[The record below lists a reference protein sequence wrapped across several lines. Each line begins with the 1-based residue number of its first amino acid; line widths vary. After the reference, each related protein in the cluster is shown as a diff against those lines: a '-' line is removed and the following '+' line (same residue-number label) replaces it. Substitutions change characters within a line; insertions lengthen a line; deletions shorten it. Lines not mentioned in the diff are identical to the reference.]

1 MAKAPN
7 LFGPA
12 DFTGGGAA
20 PIDDLFAT
28 PKTATPSTG
37 GFSTSSSY
45 SQRVVSQAMKPPTRA
60 QLKAREAADR
70 AAQIDS
76 VRQQLLAMQASPEWS
91 GASLDRRKELYAKWK
106 EQRWDPM
113 LKAIEDPDLQMELSV
128 LPAET
133 LNADIKNL
141 EKSISNAS
149 RLDDTWKGVK
159 ATTLQTAQGFGDYL
173 PAVADQ
179 GRITQLRNM
188 LDNDGQQ
195 VVVGGVPQVK
205 FDGSPLIQQLSD
217 DDRKKIQAEL
227 ERLTASRDA
236 QLKEA
241 SETRKDIDAIRAS
254 QSIGQIDRDREL
266 HEDIENR
273 GGFLG
278 TLANV
283 AAHPTNGLQLATEQ
297 LPNALPVIA
306 AATAGTIIG
315 GPVGGV
321 GAARVSGAILS
332 AQDAMSSAIQQVQQ
346 LSDEEL
352 AKLKSYQQLI
362 QQGVDP
368 ARAKDELALRAGID
382 ALGLGAAVGTVT
394 GGLGAESG
402 LGRSL
407 AAVLT
412 REAGPEAASTLL
424 RTAARQL
431 PTMGREMAV
440 EGVEEGGTQFG
451 ANVAQNRQAGTNID
465 LMNDVGES
473 AAQGIIASGPLSGI
487 TAIQET
493 RRATRNAPSEGTD
506 TGGDAT
512 AGGEPNAGQPGG
524 VPPQGNPGDINNAE
538 TITVPD
544 AAQAAAAEQ
553 PTAEAQPSTEAQS
566 GAADTSTAT
575 SPVEDLRS
583 VFQDIRSRNG
593 TAFEATEANAFID
606 RILDAEEA
614 GVSPTVI
621 DGALSTIQRVV
632 PPGLGYSSILDG
644 LQQRRA
650 ARAQET
656 EAAASSLSDVFEQVA
671 QEQAQVTEGDTN
683 GTADADTAAGADAAT
698 GAATTTPAT
707 VAEINSAMEAAPAAG
722 DTTAAPVSQPAEQ
735 AGGYVEDAG
744 TGRARGD
751 NNPENGG
758 NAEAAAELG
767 AAPEGQL
774 ADSRPDNQPVPG
786 TSETVSAGE
795 RSDAGPAGQR
805 PADDG
810 GADSSAVSAPGRDI
824 SVGDTVTYQPPF
836 RGGKPIT
843 GTVTAVRSDG
853 SFDLSANGTTYG
865 NLPVA
870 NIAEATPSAPAATAA
885 PEAAVTP
892 EPAPLDHQQEQLG
905 VSSEPGPADVAAETA
920 SRGIT
925 TPSGYSVD
933 KLAAKADRVADSES
947 DHAFTAAEL
956 SQALENGDYAKADQ
970 LAQYLYEQGLR
981 QFAPPQENTG
991 RAARTV
997 NDVYLNTLEPAER
1010 MAMQREYSE
1019 MSDSLPPELD
1029 SFNAFRDAAV
1039 QDQLLLDAG
1048 QAPVSG
1054 VLDRMGQI
1062 ARNIVQKMAKAL
1074 AIVVAAITINQ
1085 MTPINDATAAVGQ
1098 GYVQQ
1103 VQQVQGLSRAASTVN
1118 SWVQESKDNAGRPYI
1133 IADKAAGEI
1142 HIVGA
1147 DGRVKATAPAL
1158 YGKKLG
1164 DGMTL
1169 GETPAGI
1176 FTVHQEAAPS
1186 SYGGDLQQFATAP
1199 NGDIYAIHRV
1209 LTTNPKQ
1216 NRLGRLA
1223 SPTADD
1229 NRVSLGCINI
1239 PADLYNK
1246 YLSGNFNG
1254 KLYVLPD
1261 QRSLGDVFKGVDQ
1274 QRAQANLKQGET
1286 LPENFTSPAATQ
1298 YESSTETLAPADFHD
1313 TGAQVMDTGAA
1324 VTAEAQNGDLSTA
1337 MSFTAAQAN
1346 DPADSGLVFAA
1357 ALPFLAFGRNQRRSQ
1372 KGKKGD
1378 SPDSTIPP
1386 NEPPRSVSDQ
1396 DYHSAA
1402 TVLGNQKDRVART
1415 PGHYQSSLAD
1425 LTGKLAQKLS
1435 DSHHAFISW
1444 MGTTGLVDPNGEFDN
1459 HKAIF
1464 DLKSQTNRMR
1474 QRNEAL
1480 TQRYMQP
1487 IFNHI
1492 VSVAQRMGLSP
1503 DAVGLDMGSWQTF
1516 RHIPEANRAL
1526 RQTLEDELNNIMLIG
1541 TDAEVQAAKDKLT
1554 ALDQV
1559 QAGQRDIAELKRVG
1573 VGGLAGGFTDAQAR
1587 AGIQIVESRGYRPE
1601 DLMEFRRLLFAARDG
1616 LIQERV
1622 RNGTLLQEE
1631 VDQWD
1636 AHGFTEYVPLY
1647 VNHERTDAGND
1658 VYLGTSN
1665 FNPAGDYTRHGSVTP
1680 ASHAMIT
1687 LQQMLYRTAA
1697 GIESVPF
1704 KEDLHRMYSESRPAG
1719 LERVNLADNK
1729 MNPRSDVFNKTVYE
1743 KRGFVYN
1750 VRGLDEDGNPTITRY
1765 KYYFEDDAISQG
1777 IFDNHAE
1784 PDWKV
1789 AKLLGTATNTFGRML
1804 TKYNPLFPI
1813 KTWWRDAGERRRT
1826 LASRKIMD
1834 ADGNVIPLR
1843 KAYTA
1848 MMAALYNPVHVAN
1861 LGAYLMTGARADS
1874 PTVRNYIELQRMGG
1888 VSTYQHALAKS
1899 VTDMRS
1905 TLKSMTG
1912 LRKHAKSLDKF
1923 FTHWNE
1929 MWSAAPA
1936 VAGYMALR
1944 KLGVPAE
1951 QASFR
1956 TLDVMNASN
1965 KGEWHG
1971 TLSLFYPFI
1980 APTFEGGRNLLRN
1993 LRTRRGQAVF
2003 AANVLTSLA
2012 LYSMLYGLAESMAGD
2027 DDDMGNMLDNMPL
2040 SELGM
2045 NIPLIIDK
2053 DNILKIPVA
2062 FGMSR
2067 ISWMLG
2073 AGLHR
2078 WARGVDTPGKVMGAT
2093 VLALAKELQPL
2104 ELETHVMADNVTAG
2118 LVLSAA
2124 PSILSP
2130 LLEVAMNT
2138 NHFGG
2143 MIHSTAPREG
2153 FAADSARSTT
2163 PQIWTDIA
2171 KALKDNTNGYV
2182 DVYPENIRHLAQAWL
2197 VGPLRGLS
2205 TAMEKQSLYTTGGKL
2220 TSRQEIG
2227 PVWDAVGLAQ
2237 FWDNGSRG
2245 VSRTYWQY
2253 QDKADDILR
2262 KYGQLRTAK
2271 GTKPGEAAVAA
2282 YRRVLVAG
2290 GSPQEALLVQYAIMA
2305 DKARE
2310 KENKALKES
2319 VKKFKSAD
2327 LDLEMLAPRYE
2338 QHAML
2343 EEQMMRQFI
2352 RQARGLE

>member
-28 PKTATPSTG
+28 PKTATPSTD

-133 LNADIKNL
+133 LNADINNL

-159 ATTLQTAQGFGDYL
+159 ATTLQTAQGLGDYL

-205 FDGSPLIQQLSD
+205 SDGSPLIQQLSD

-241 SETRKDIDAIRAS
+241 SETRKDIDATRAS

-266 HEDIENR
+266 HEDIKNR

-278 TLANV
+278 TLANA
-283 AAHPTNGLQLATEQ
+283 AAHPTNALQLATEQ
-297 LPNALPVIA
+297 LPNALPAIA
-306 AATAGTIIG
+306 ATTAGTVIG

-352 AKLKSYQQLI
+352 AKLKPYQQLI

-394 GGLGAESG
+394 GGLGAEAG

-440 EGVEEGGTQFG
+440 EGVEEGGTQSV

-512 AGGEPNAGQPGG
+512 AGGEPSAGQPGG

-553 PTAEAQPSTEAQS
+553 PTAEAQTPAETQS

-735 AGGYVEDAG
+735 AGGYVEGAG
-744 TGRARGD
+744 TGRVRSD

-774 ADSRPDNQPVPG
+774 ADSRTDNQPVPG

-810 GADSSAVSAPGRDI
+810 GAGSSAVSAPGRDI

-853 SFDLSANGTTYG
+853 SFDLSANGTIYG

-885 PEAAVTP
+885 PETAVTP

-905 VSSEPGPADVAAETA
+905 VSSEPGQADVAAEAA

-947 DHAFTAAEL
+947 GHAFTAAEL

-1261 QRSLGDVFKGVDQ
+1261 QRSLGDVFKGIDQ

-1298 YESSTETLAPADFHD
+1298 YQSSTETLAPADFHD

-1601 DLMEFRRLLFAARDG
+1601 DLAEFRRLIRSAVDG
-1616 LIQERV
+1616 LVQERV

-1631 VDQWD
+1631 VDQWN
-1636 AHGFTEYVPLY
+1636 AHGFTDYVPLY

-1665 FNPAGDYTRHGSVTP
+1665 FNPAGDYTRNGSTTY

-1789 AKLLGTATNTFGRML
+1789 VKLLSGATAGYGRLL

-1826 LASRKIMD
+1826 LSIRKITD
-1834 ADGNVIPLR
+1834 ADGNVIPMR
-1843 KAYTA
+1843 KVYTA
-1848 MMAALYNPVHVAN
+1848 MMASLYNPVHVAN
-1861 LGAYLMTGARADS
+1861 LGAYLMTGGRADT
-1874 PTVRNYIELQRMGG
+1874 PTVRAYQELQRLGG

-1912 LRKHAKSLDKF
+1912 LRKHAKSLDRF

-1929 MWSAAPA
+1929 MWAAAPA

-1944 KLGVPAE
+1944 NMNVPAD
-1951 QASFR
+1951 QAAFR

-1971 TLSLFYPFI
+1971 TLSVFYPFV
-1980 APTFEGGRNLLRN
+1980 APTFEGGRNMLRN
-1993 LRTRRGQAVF
+1993 FSSKRGWGLF
-2003 AANVLTSLA
+2003 AANVFTSIA

-2027 DDDMGNMLDNMPL
+2027 DDDMGNLLDNMPL

-2093 VLALAKELQPL
+2093 ALAMLRELQPI
-2104 ELETHVMADNVTAG
+2104 ELETKVMSDNIMAG
-2118 LVLSAA
+2118 LTLSAA
-2124 PSILSP
+2124 PAILSP
-2130 LLEVAMNT
+2130 MLEVAMNT

-2143 MIHSTAPREG
+2143 MIHSKAAREG
-2153 FAADSARSTT
+2153 FASDAAMSNT
-2163 PQIWTDIA
+2163 PQVWTDIA
-2171 KALKDNTNGYV
+2171 EALRQYTGLDT
-2182 DVYPENIRHLAQAWL
+2182 YPENIRHLAQAWL
-2197 VGPLRGLS
+2197 VGPLRGLG
-2205 TAMEKQSLYTTGGKL
+2205 TALEKQSLYTTGGKL

-2290 GSPQEALLVQYAIMA
+2290 GSPQEALLVQYAIEA

-2310 KENKALKES
+2310 KANRELKAS
-2319 VKKFKSAD
+2319 VKDYKQKD
-2327 LDLEMLAPRYE
+2327 LSLELLSPKYE
-2338 QHAML
+2338 QHVEK
-2343 EEQMMRQFI
+2343 EERMMREFI
-2352 RQARGLE
+2352 RRARGLK